1 MGFIFYA
8 NYVRLIL
15 EGGFSLIVLQ
25 RARTLMQAR
34 AEAVRAIRE
43 RNDS

>member
-15 EGGFSLIVLQ
+15 EGGFSLVLLQ
-25 RARTLMQAR
+25 RARTLMNAKT
-34 AEAVRAIRE
+34 ALVRE
-43 RNDS
+43 RIDS

>member
-8 NYVRLIL
+8 NYMRLIL
-15 EGGFSLIVLQ
+15 EGGFSLMLLQ

-34 AEAVRAIRE
+34 AAAVSE
-43 RNDS
+43 RTDS

>member
-15 EGGFSLIVLQ
+15 EGGFSLMLLQ
-25 RARTLMQAR
+25 RARTIMKA
-34 AEAVRAIRE
+34 AAVRE
-43 RNDS
+43 RIDS

>member
-15 EGGFSLIVLQ
+15 EGGFSLMLLQ

-34 AEAVRAIRE
+34 PEEVRASRE